1 MTSTNP
7 PGPPSSST
15 GHSDTQPRGPAEPPL
30 SAAELSAIA
39 RRMTWQQRA
48 ALRVL
53 ARTPS
58 RVRQRNNGSQYVDT
72 QTSSHI
78 AITTWH
84 ALERKGLAYRDHT
97 AHPASLIGQRLAL
110 TPKGLAVLNHLAQAT
125 FPSSATRLWPPA
137 PPRHFTAHPSAH
149 DARAPHSRRSR

>member
-1 MTSTNP
+1 MTTNP
-7 PGPPSSST
+7 PDPPSPST
-15 GHSDTQPRGPAEPPL
+15 GHGDPQPCGPAEPPF

-58 RVRQRNNGSQYVDT
+58 RVRQRTNGSPYVDT

-84 ALERKGLAYRDHT
+84 ILERKGLAYRDHT
-97 AHPASLIGQRLAL
+97 AHPTSLLSQRLAL
-110 TPKGLAVLNHLAQAT
+110 THKGLAVLNYHAQAT
-125 FPSSATRLWPPA
+125 YPSSATRLWPPT
-137 PPRHFTAHPSAH
+137 PPRQFTSHPTAQDGSTPSA
-149 DARAPHSRRSR
+149 SRR

>member
-1 MTSTNP
+1 MTGTTPPDLPSRSAECESTQP
-7 PGPPSSST
+7 GGPPF
-15 GHSDTQPRGPAEPPL
+15 PA
-30 SAAELSAIA
+30 SELSAIA
-39 RRMTWQQRA
+39 RRMTWHQRA

-58 RVRQRNNGSQYVDT
+58 RIRLRSNGTHYVDT
-72 QTSSHI
+72 QSSSHI

-110 TPKGLAVLNHLAQAT
+110 TPKGLAVLNRLAQAT
-125 FPSSATRLWPPA
+125 FPSSATQLWPPA
-137 PPRHFTAHPSAH
+137 PPRHFTAHPT
-149 DARAPHSRRSR
+149 ARLGSTPSTRRR

>member
-1 MTSTNP
+1 MTDSTP
-7 PGPPSSST
+7 DDPPSRST
-15 GHSDTQPRGPAEPPL
+15 RHSDTQPSGPAGPPF
-30 SAAELSAIA
+30 STSELSAIV
-39 RRMTWQQRA
+39 RRLTWQQRA

-58 RVRQRNNGSQYVDT
+58 RVRQRSNSSHHVDT

-97 AHPASLIGQRLAL
+97 AHPASLMGQRLAL
-110 TPKGLAVLNHLAQAT
+110 TRKGLAVLNHISPVT
-125 FPSSATRLWPPA
+125 YPSTTTQLRPPA
-137 PPRHFTAHPSAH
+137 PPPHFTSHPSPRQAQ
-149 DARAPHSRRSR
+149 APHARRR

>member
-1 MTSTNP
+1 MTGTT
-7 PGPPSSST
+7 PPSLPSRSAEC
-15 GHSDTQPRGPAEPPL
+15 GSTQPCGPGEPPFPA
-30 SAAELSAIA
+30 SELSAIV
-39 RRMTWQQRA
+39 RRLSWQQRA

-110 TPKGLAVLNHLAQAT
+110 TDKGLAVLNHLAEAT
-125 FPSSATRLWPPA
+125 FPASATQLWPPA
-137 PPRHFTAHPSAH
+137 PPRHFTAHPTAQHGSA
-149 DARAPHSRRSR
+149 PSTRRR

>member
-7 PGPPSSST
+7 PGPPSPST
-15 GHSDTQPRGPAEPPL
+15 GHSDTQPCGPAEPPF
-30 SAAELSAIA
+30 SATELSAIA

-58 RVRQRNNGSQYVDT
+58 RVRQRSNGSPYVDT
-72 QTSSHI
+72 QTSTHI

-125 FPSSATRLWPPA
+125 FPSSATQLWPPA
-137 PPRHFTAHPSAH
+137 PPRHFTAHPTAQHGSAPSAH
-149 DARAPHSRRSR
+149 RR

>member
-1 MTSTNP
+1 MTGTIP
-7 PGPPSSST
+7 PGPPSRSAER
-15 GHSDTQPRGPAEPPL
+15 SDTQPSGAAEPPFPA
-30 SAAELSAIA
+30 SELSAIV
-39 RRMTWQQRA
+39 RRLSWQQRA

-58 RVRQRNNGSQYVDT
+58 RVRMRSNGSPYVDT

-78 AITTWH
+78 AITTWN

-110 TPKGLAVLNHLAQAT
+110 TYKGLAVLNHLAQAT
-125 FPSSATRLWPPA
+125 FPSSATQLWPPA
-137 PPRHFTAHPSAH
+137 PPRNFTAHPTTQHGSAPG
-149 DARAPHSRRSR
+149 ARRR

>member
-1 MTSTNP
+1 RHKAP
-7 PGPPSSST
+7 QPS
-15 GHSDTQPRGPAEPPL
+15 GPAELPFSTP
-30 SAAELSAIA
+30 ELSSI
-39 RRMTWQQRA
+39 RRLTWQQRA

-58 RVRQRNNGSQYVDT
+58 RVRQRSNGSHFVDT

-97 AHPASLIGQRLAL
+97 AHPASLMGQRLAL
-110 TPKGLAVLNHLAQAT
+110 TPKGLAVLNHLARAT
-125 FPSSATRLWPPA
+125 YPSTATELWPPA
-137 PPRHFTAHPSAH
+137 PPAHFTSPPSVPEVRGPR
-149 DARAPHSRRSR
+149 ARRR